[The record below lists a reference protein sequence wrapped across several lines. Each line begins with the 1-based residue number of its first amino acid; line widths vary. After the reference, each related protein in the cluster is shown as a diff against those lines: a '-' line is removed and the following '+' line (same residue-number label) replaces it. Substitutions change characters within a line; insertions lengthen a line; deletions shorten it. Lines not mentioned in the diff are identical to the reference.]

1 MNIYW
6 IIFFKLWC
14 VNFIKWSKSWNEFM
28 IESFGRGR
36 IAQGAILS
44 AENLFIARWW
54 ILILVPPNVLVSIS
68 TASLRHG
75 TLQIEHGLSQC
86 CIIHFSFRW
95 KKLTLVF
102 FDNIV
107 VWEPGLWACK
117 EPPASAFFITNRTN
131 SEKWVNLIGM
141 IKAPLCRASASTIF
155 PCSFVLSQFDVLG
168 KISARVK
175 SKGIYLRLFL
185 LNDQPFGNLSV
196 IANQVLDQIVWAH
209 WR

>member
-1 MNIYW
+1 MFLKV
-6 IIFFKLWC
+6 IFGKLFC
-14 VNFIKWSKSWNEFM
+14 VCFIKWSKSCNEFM

-44 AENLFIARWW
+44 AECLSIASRWL
-54 ILILVPPNVLVSIS
+54 LIFVPSNVLVSIS
-68 TASLRHG
+68 TGRLRHG
-75 TLQIEHGLSQC
+75 TLQIEHGLSQG

-107 VWEPGLWACK
+107 VREPGLWACK

-168 KISARVK
+168 KISAGVK

-196 IANQVLDQIVWAH
+196 IAN
-209 WR
+209 